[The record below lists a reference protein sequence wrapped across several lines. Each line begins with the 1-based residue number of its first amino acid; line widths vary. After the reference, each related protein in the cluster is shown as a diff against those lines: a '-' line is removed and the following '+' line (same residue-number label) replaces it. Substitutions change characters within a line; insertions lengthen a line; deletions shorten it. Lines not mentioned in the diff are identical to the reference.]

1 MTTKIIVS
9 ALHSN
14 GYYLDV
20 ANNTLYMTAPF
31 EKKSNIY
38 GTQEYKLVCE
48 IMSQYPNVQISIQKK
63 SRKHTLSYDLMKEF
77 ISIMP
82 DSEKMLK
89 EFERVQLMSHA
100 YSSAYK
106 YVENWFFKKYPHY
119 GEFMVKGEND
129 EVKWDVVA
137 LYKKAEE
144 EKKKTDAASE
154 ADTPAEKPNLTL
166 LVTA

>member
-9 ALHSN
+9 ALRSN

-63 SRKHTLSYDLMKEF
+63 SRKHTLSYDMMKEF

-82 DSEKMLK
+82 DSETMLK

-144 EKKKTDAASE
+144 EKKKADAASE
-154 ADTPAEKPNLTL
+154 AETPVEKPNLML
-166 LVTA
+166 LVNA